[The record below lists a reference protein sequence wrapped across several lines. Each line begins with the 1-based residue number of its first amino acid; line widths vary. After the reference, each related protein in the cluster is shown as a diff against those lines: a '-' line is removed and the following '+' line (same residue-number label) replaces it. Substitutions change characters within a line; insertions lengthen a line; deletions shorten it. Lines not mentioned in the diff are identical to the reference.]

1 MQITSRA
8 IFKILVTGSMKSE
21 LLIHQAHGD
30 LATDMQGWESKR
42 NMKDLGFVSSI
53 SFVSGRMSEEL
64 QIICIEEFVSS
75 AK

>member
-1 MQITSRA
+1 M
-8 IFKILVTGSMKSE
+8 
-21 LLIHQAHGD
+21 IHQAHGD
-30 LATDMQGWESKR
+30 HATDMQIANWESKR

>member
-1 MQITSRA
+1 M
-8 IFKILVTGSMKSE
+8 
-21 LLIHQAHGD
+21 IHQAHGD
-30 LATDMQGWESKR
+30 HAIDMQESKR

>member
-1 MQITSRA
+1 M
-8 IFKILVTGSMKSE
+8 
-21 LLIHQAHGD
+21 IHQAHGD
-30 LATDMQGWESKR
+30 HATDMQGWESKR